1 MATRN
6 YPEFESMKT
15 TICILSFASFGALPF
30 VSHAGDHDHHSAH
43 TSSNNSA
50 AIQGGTSDPIPALR
64 ILMPEAG
71 ATVGKQLAMVL
82 ETPGD
87 LGKLTMGAPQAG
99 LHLHVEADEAVL
111 MPVSEQLI
119 PLGNNRYVYIF
130 DLPVAAGPHKLRVYW
145 SDKNHRTI
153 QSTIRAVAVK
163 VEDR

>member
-1 MATRN
+1 
-6 YPEFESMKT
+6 MKT
-15 TICILSFASFGALPF
+15 TICILSFASFGAVPF
-30 VSHAGDHDHHSAH
+30 VSHAGDHDHHPAH

>member
-1 MATRN
+1 MTTWN
-6 YPEFESMKT
+6 YPAFETMKT
-15 TICILSFASFGALPF
+15 MIRILAFASLGAAPF
-30 VSHAGDHDHHSAH
+30 VSQAGDHDHHPAH
-43 TSSNNSA
+43 TSGNNSA
-50 AIQGGTSDPIPALR
+50 TIQDGKSDPIPALR
-64 ILMPEAG
+64 IVMPEAG

-119 PLGNNRYVYIF
+119 PLGNNRYVYVF

-153 QSTIRAVAVK
+153 QSTIRTVAVK